1 MSSRPWPLPLRYVVG
16 VSLALLLALLAWSVR
31 ELFRPLVVAGLVAY
45 ILNPLVNLLKQRTG
59 LPHRLAANLVFVLA
73 LLIALSAP
81 AVFIPFVVEN
91 LQELSSSLLDTFNM
105 VQDFIQQPLQVGVLT
120 FHPQEISP
128 DLSASIIEVIRAI
141 PENALNILES
151 ASRNLAWTLV
161 ALVAVYYFLL
171 DWSKLREGLIRMAPE
186 PYRKDAR
193 RIYLEI
199 KRIWGAYMRGTLALM
214 GIVGMFFILAYLA
227 VGLPGAVALGAIIG
241 LLDVIPDVGP
251 FVGALIAAFV
261 AYVEGSL
268 FLPVSNFWFMVIVMG
283 LYGVFT
289 GVKNLWLRP
298 RIMGRSVH
306 LHEGLVFIIIVA
318 ALVLQGVLGALI
330 AVPVVASAQVV
341 VGYLKRRVLGEAPFG
356 APLVSLRTYDL
367 PPSLTLRKFT
377 QDESNER

>member
-1 MSSRPWPLPLRYVVG
+1 MPLRYVVG

>member
-1 MSSRPWPLPLRYVVG
+1 
-16 VSLALLLALLAWSVR
+16 
-31 ELFRPLVVAGLVAY
+31 
-45 ILNPLVNLLKQRTG
+45 
-59 LPHRLAANLVFVLA
+59 
-73 LLIALSAP
+73 
-81 AVFIPFVVEN
+81 VEN
-91 LQELSSSLLDTFNM
+91 LQELSRSLLDTFNI
-105 VQDFIQQPLQVGVLT
+105 VQDFIQQPVQVGVFT
-120 FHPQEISP
+120 FHLQEISP

-161 ALVAVYYFLL
+161 AVVTVYYLLL
-171 DWSKLREGLIRMAPE
+171 DWDKLRDGLIRLSPE

-214 GIVGMFFILAYLA
+214 GIVGLFFVLAYLA
-227 VGLPGAVALGAIIG
+227 IGLPGAVALGAIIG

-251 FVGALIAAFV
+251 FVGALIAGFV
-261 AYVEGSL
+261 AFVEGSL

-283 LYGVFT
+283 VYGVFT

-318 ALVLQGVLGALI
+318 ALVLVGVLGALI
-330 AVPVVASAQVV
+330 AVPVVASAQVLL
-341 VGYLKRRVLGEAPFG
+341 GYLKRRVLGEAPFG
-356 APLVSLRTYDL
+356 APLVSLKTYE
-367 PPSLTLRKFT
+367 PSSPLTLRKFSQEESDST
-377 QDESNER
+377 DER